1 MNNLTDAAWGIE
13 AFVMAILGPLFV
25 IALTWG
31 GVKVARSWMAG
42 QLFRRRGFTLHK
54 TIKLNGKTATITRI
68 GAMDT
73 DFLLLNGSGT
83 HHSQLEFITIA
94 NLALDRQG
102 ISRLVRVYEDDNVQ
116 DDKPSDTN

>member
-1 MNNLTDAAWGIE
+1 MHELTDAAWQIE
-13 AFVMAILGPLFV
+13 HFVFMVLGPLFI

-68 GAMDT
+68 GVMDT
-73 DFLLLNGSGT
+73 DFLVLNGTGT
-83 HHSQLEFITIA
+83 HHSQLEFITVP
-94 NLALDRQG
+94 NLALDGQK
-102 ISRLVRVYEDDNVQ
+102 ISRLVRVYEDDNA
-116 DDKPSDTN
+116 